1 MNELLTKI
9 PLDGKE
15 DEFWK
20 KNKLSIKL
28 AEAENKER
36 QYNEFANM
44 DFNEQLM
51 KATSFTHGFIMDE
64 YNVRLH
70 HKQMMYES
78 IIKDSYGSFN
88 GQYEEVRDILNALKF
103 KLYCNDYVKS
113 EGDLKTYEVN
123 KDDCKYILIWNNNVY
138 GDKICHGK
146 TEKDK
151 NGKVV
156 IELKISSDK
165 IYFPNLISTL
175 AHEIMHKHQY
185 TIKAIDGINENKLNL
200 YCYLPYFSMNAP
212 TDFSQYFFNGLYACF
227 SHERKANISS
237 VSNYLAELFKNGF
250 KTNNPTVEITKAIKN
265 NEKYKGYE
273 NILNCMEAIEP
284 KAMDINY
291 IIECM
296 TTPLKNIVTN
306 SGELVPF
313 FEKEGFNIE
322 MFIKKNREYII
333 KQCKYTMRKMMDNVT
348 LFLEKK
354 GLV

>member
-1 MNELLTKI
+1 MNKRFITNELL
-9 PLDGKE
+9 
-15 DEFWK
+15 
-20 KNKLSIKL
+20 IKL
-28 AEAENKER
+28 AEVEGKRIQEEKIK
-36 QYNEFANM
+36 YNELANM
-44 DFNEQLM
+44 DFNEKLM
-51 KATSFTHGFIMDE
+51 KATSFAHGFIMDE
-64 YNVRLH
+64 YNIRLH

-88 GQYEEVRDILNALKF
+88 GQYEEVCDVLNALKF

-113 EGDLKTYEVN
+113 EGDIKTYEVN
-123 KDDCKYILIWNNNVY
+123 KDDCKYILIWNNNAY

-146 TEKDK
+146 TYKNE
-151 NGKVV
+151 NGKIV

-165 IYFPNLISTL
+165 IYFLNLISTL

-185 TIKAIDGINENKLNL
+185 TIKPIDGINENGLNL

-237 VSNYLAELFKNGF
+237 VSDYLGELFKNGF
-250 KTNNPTVEITKAIKN
+250 ETDNPIVELTNAIKES
-265 NEKYKGYE
+265 EKYKGYE
-273 NILNCMEAIEP
+273 DVLNCLTTTEP
-284 KAMDINY
+284 NAMDVKY
-291 IIECM
+291 ITERM

-306 SGELVPF
+306 SNEMLPF
-313 FEKEGFNIE
+313 FEKEGFNVE
-322 MFIKKNREYII
+322 LFIKKNREQII
-333 KQCKYTMRKMMDNVT
+333 KQCKYTMRKMLDNVT